1 VSELEELGLTIN
13 ARDPLINASAIP
25 TILRLTEDITSYAH
39 ELRREGGYY
48 SATIKMNMNE
58 ENINEWIQNGL
69 GRHIEVYNLSG
80 IVVWEGFVND
90 IDVKTGEDT
99 FGIGPLLD
107 VANRVSVT
115 YSTIDYSTDP
125 PTMGTRVT
133 TAVANN
139 TTSQARYGIWEKV
152 VGINGATDTDATQLR
167 NMYVNDPTRCYPATT
182 GELALN
188 GSGTFTI
195 TLSLLGYWSFLS
207 AYYYANAS
215 TAAANLSTKITNII
229 TASPN
234 AVFSA
239 DYTQVTANT
248 TQVAAGSEGG
258 QTAMTVIKD
267 LVARG
272 DAANNPYSIGFYA
285 GRRVVYEAVP
295 TTVLY
300 QRRRGKPVEDQIGG
314 DVRPW
319 DVNPSEWIFRPDF
332 LVGAHP
338 PITAATLG
346 TDPRAYL
353 IETVKYSTPYK
364 LSINGRK
371 LSTLD
376 QVLAKR
382 GIGGMS

>member
-1 VSELEELGLTIN
+1 MSEFSELGLTLN
-13 ARDPLINASAIP
+13 ASDPLVKANPMSNIW
-25 TILRLTEDITSYAH
+25 RLTEKITSYAH
-39 ELRREGGYY
+39 ELRREGGYS
-48 SATIKMNMNE
+48 SASIKMNLNE
-58 ENINEWIQNGL
+58 DDINEWLQNGL
-69 GRHIEVYNLSG
+69 GRHIEVYNPSG
-80 IVVWEGFVND
+80 VMCWEGFVND

-99 FGIGPLLD
+99 FGVGPLLD
-107 VANRVSVT
+107 IANRVSVT

-125 PTMGTRVT
+125 PTMGTRET

-139 TTSQARYGIWEKV
+139 TVSQAKYGIWEKV
-152 VGINGATDTDATQLR
+152 VGINGATSTDATQLR
-167 NMYVNDPTRCYPATT
+167 NMYANDPTRCYPPTT
-182 GELALN
+182 GELALS

-195 TLSLLGYWSFLS
+195 TLNLMGYWSFLS

-215 TAAANLSTKITNII
+215 TAAANISAKITAIV

-234 AVFSA
+234 AIFST
-239 DYTQVTANT
+239 DYSKVTANT
-248 TQVAAGSEGG
+248 TQVSAGSEGG

-272 DAANNPYSIGFYA
+272 DAANTPYSVGFYN
-285 GRRVVYEAVP
+285 GRRLFYAAIPSSIV
-295 TTVLY
+295 Y
-300 QRRRGKPVEDQIGG
+300 QRRRGKPVTLLEADT
-314 DVRPW
+314 RPW
-319 DVNPSEWIFRPDF
+319 DVQPSQWIFRPDF

-346 TDPRAYL
+346 TDPRAFL